1 MTPNTSQKKPAWFA
15 LTENSAAS
23 AQVRKVD
30 KKLPAATAIVA
41 LAIVAFGTFFANGSM
56 NFDSSP
62 TSNLASASMSTVT
75 SSDVNQGDVNQGEVA
90 QTNTASSAST
100 AVTQTPAQN
109 AQALKS
115 VKVVAPQSMN
125 GIADPTLNGG
135 GDDDD
140 DDDDDDGEDDDED
153 DDDRD

>member
-1 MTPNTSQKKPAWFA
+1 
-15 LTENSAAS
+15 
-23 AQVRKVD
+23 
-30 KKLPAATAIVA
+30 
-41 LAIVAFGTFFANGSM
+41 VAFGTFFANGSM

-62 TSNLASASMSTVT
+62 TSNLASTSMSTVT
-75 SSDVNQGDVNQGEVA
+75 SGEVTQGDVNQGEVA
-90 QTNTASSAST
+90 QTSAATA
-100 AVTQTPAQN
+100 AVTETPVQN
-109 AQALKS
+109 VQAVKS

-140 DDDDDDGEDDDED
+140 DDDDED

>member
-1 MTPNTSQKKPAWFA
+1 MTPNTSPKKPAWFA
-15 LTENSAAS
+15 LIENNSPS

-41 LAIVAFGTFFANGSM
+41 LAIVAFGTFFASGSM

-62 TSNLASASMSTVT
+62 TSNLANASLSSTTSQATASQPVT
-75 SSDVNQGDVNQGEVA
+75 SQPVVKANQVA
-90 QTNTASSAST
+90 S
-100 AVTQTPAQN
+100 
-109 AQALKS
+109 
-115 VKVVAPQSMN
+115 QSIN
-125 GIADPTLNGG
+125 KIADPTLNGG

-140 DDDDDDGEDDDED
+140 DDDDEEDDGDYEED

>member
-1 MTPNTSQKKPAWFA
+1 MTPNTSPKKPAWFA
-15 LTENSAAS
+15 LIENNSPS

-41 LAIVAFGTFFANGSM
+41 LAIVAFGTFFASGSM

-62 TSNLASASMSTVT
+62 TSNMASTSLSTVT
-75 SSDVNQGDVNQGEVA
+75 SGEVA
-90 QTNTASSAST
+90 QTTTAIDAT
-100 AVTQTPAQN
+100 AAVTQAPAQN
-109 AQALKS
+109 AQAVKN
-115 VKVVAPQSMN
+115 VKVVEPQSMN

-140 DDDDDDGEDDDED
+140 DDEEDEED
-153 DDDRD
+153 DDDDNDDRD

>member
-1 MTPNTSQKKPAWFA
+1 MTPNTSPKKPAWFS
-15 LTENSAAS
+15 LIENSAPS

-62 TSNLASASMSTVT
+62 TSNLASTSMNTVT
-75 SSDVNQGDVNQGEVA
+75 SGEVA
-90 QTNTASSAST
+90 QTTTATSAT
-100 AVTQTPAQN
+100 AATPETPAHSAKAVSTVKN
-109 AQALKS
+109 T
-115 VKVVAPQSMN
+115 KVVAPQSIN

-140 DDDDDDGEDDDED
+140 DDDRDDED
-153 DDDRD
+153 EDEDDRD

>member
-15 LTENSAAS
+15 LIENSAAS

-56 NFDSSP
+56 NLDSSQ
-62 TSNLASASMSTVT
+62 TSNLASTSMSTVT
-75 SSDVNQGDVNQGEVA
+75 SGEVNQSEVA
-90 QTNTASSAST
+90 QTTTAADAT
-100 AVTQTPAQN
+100 AAVTETPVQN
-109 AQALKS
+109 AQAVKSVKS

-140 DDDDDDGEDDDED
+140 DDEDN
-153 DDDRD
+153 RD

>member
-1 MTPNTSQKKPAWFA
+1 MTPNTSPKKPDWFA
-15 LTENSAAS
+15 LIEKSAPS
-23 AQVRKVD
+23 APVRKVD

-41 LAIVAFGTFFANGSM
+41 LAIVAFGTFFANGSI

-62 TSNLASASMSTVT
+62 SSNIASTSMSTVT
-75 SSDVNQGDVNQGEVA
+75 PTEVP
-90 QTNTASSAST
+90 QTTAAT
-100 AVTQTPAQN
+100 AAVTQTPVQN
-109 AQALKS
+109 AQAVKS

-140 DDDDDDGEDDDED
+140 DDDDDD
-153 DDDRD
+153 DRD

>member
-75 SSDVNQGDVNQGEVA
+75 SGDVNQGDVNQGEVA

-100 AVTQTPAQN
+100 AVTQTPTEN
-109 AQALKS
+109 AQAVKS

-125 GIADPTLNGG
+125 GITDPTLNGG

-140 DDDDDDGEDDDED
+140 DDDDDD
-153 DDDRD
+153 RD

>member
-1 MTPNTSQKKPAWFA
+1 MTPNTSPKKPAWFA

-62 TSNLASASMSTVT
+62 TSNLASTSMSTVT
-75 SSDVNQGDVNQGEVA
+75 SGEVTQGDVNQGEV
-90 QTNTASSAST
+90 TKTTAAT
-100 AVTQTPAQN
+100 AAVTETPVQN
-109 AQALKS
+109 VQAVKS

-140 DDDDDDGEDDDED
+140 DDDDDDDGED